1 MIRILHVIGRMNRGG
16 AETMVMNLYRAID
29 RTQIQFD
36 FVSFTDSKGDY
47 DEEILSLGGTVYRI
61 IENGPIKRMIALQK
75 LLQAH
80 PEYKIVHC
88 HTFYSNAFH
97 LVAARRANVPY
108 RIAHSHNTHA
118 ASKNKL
124 IEFVYSK
131 IAKQF
136 IKKYA
141 THFMACGDAAGKF
154 LFPGTDNV
162 LILPN
167 AIDTGKFAEI
177 GETHTDYLH
186 REFNIKNTCL
196 KIIQVGRLVP
206 VKNPFFS
213 IEIANALKQQNI
225 DFQLI
230 FVGEG
235 ELRSQIEE
243 KINQYNLSHEVT
255 LLGLRSDIPQ
265 LMAGSDVMIMPS
277 LYEGFP
283 VVLVESQAVG
293 IPALVSDKVSPE
305 VDLGVDLISFM
316 SLNDGAAEWAKQI
329 PKMTQVVRNDTT
341 SERLAVLKQKKFD
354 VNESVRILTD
364 LYKSMK

>member
-29 RTQIQFD
+29 LTRFQFD
-36 FVSFTDSKGDY
+36 FVSFTDSKGDF
-47 DEEILSLGGTVYRI
+47 DDEILSLGGTIYRI

-75 LLQAH
+75 LLKAH

-118 ASKNKL
+118 TSKNKL
-124 IEFVYSK
+124 IELVYSK

-141 THFMACGDAAGKF
+141 THFMACGEAAGKF
-154 LFPGTDNV
+154 LFPGTENV

-167 AIDTGKFAEI
+167 AIDTGKFADI
-177 GETHTDYLH
+177 GETLKNYL
-186 REFNIKNTCL
+186 NTLLKMDSRCL
-196 KIIQVGRLVP
+196 KIIQVGRLLP

-213 IEIANALKQQNI
+213 IEIANALKEKNI

-230 FVGEG
+230 LVGEG

-277 LYEGFP
+277 FYEGFP

-316 SLNDGAAEWAKQI
+316 SLNDGPVEWAKHI
-329 PKMTQVVRNDTT
+329 LKMKQVVRNDNS
-341 SERLAVLKQKKFD
+341 SERLAVLKKKKFE
-354 VNESVRILTD
+354 VNESVRTLTD
-364 LYKSMK
+364 LYISMK